1 MIAFEKERML
11 LKIIKTNHQ
20 VTQLYFHTFY
30 AKAYYDNNLR
40 NVHVKDINNQCDKLD
55 KMGLN

>member
-11 LKIIKTNHQ
+11 LKIIKTQ
-20 VTQLYFHTFY
+20 SSSDTVIFSYFY
-30 AKAYYDNNLR
+30 VKAYSDNNLR